1 MEVTAM
7 STEQLINLIDG
18 LTNEDALKVEAII
31 PHIAVHDWESAIAL
45 INLWAMSDQPE
56 DLTDDIDGR
65 ELLNAIRAAF
75 E

>member
-1 MEVTAM
+1 M

-45 INLWAMSDQPE
+45 IELWSLSEQPE
-56 DLTDDIDGR
+56 ELTEDINGK
-65 ELLNAIRAAF
+65 EMLNALREAF

>member
-1 MEVTAM
+1 M

>member
-1 MEVTAM
+1 M
-7 STEQLINLIDG
+7 STEQLIDLING

-45 INLWAMSDQPE
+45 IELWSLSEQPE
-56 DLTDDIDGR
+56 ELTEDINGK
-65 ELLNAIRAAF
+65 EMLNALRQAF

>member
-1 MEVTAM
+1 M

-31 PHIAVHDWESAIAL
+31 PHIAAHSWESAIAL
-45 INLWAMSDQPE
+45 IELWSMGEQE
-56 DLTDDIDGR
+56 ELTEEIDGR
-65 ELLNAIRAAF
+65 ELLNAIRQAF

>member
-1 MEVTAM
+1 
-7 STEQLINLIDG
+7 

>member
-1 MEVTAM
+1 M
-7 STEQLINLIDG
+7 STEQLIDLIDG

-31 PHIAVHDWESAIAL
+31 PHIASHDWESAIAL